1 MLVSE
6 LLSLAGIEEFELRGD
21 AEVARIC
28 MDSRKV
34 RPGDLFVAMPSSR
47 TDTYQFVPE
56 VLAAGASAV
65 VVYSEFGLA
74 LAPCSVHL
82 QDYENGLWRLCDTL
96 YGHPTRNLKM
106 VGVTG
111 TNGKTTTAWI
121 VQQLLDSLGLPT
133 AYLGTLGF
141 KIGSE
146 LRPLANT
153 TPFAVETYNLILEAQ
168 TAGCEAVVMEVSSH
182 ALAQKRVEGFEFD
195 AAAFTNLTQDHLDFH
210 ETMEA
215 YEAAKLR
222 LFGDLPSTK
231 SLTKCLNLDDQTG
244 SDWARRLP
252 SPKIGFRTHFG
263 LESDLV
269 GVPTAVRVDGV
280 EMELRF
286 RGEIVNIQS
295 QLGGSYNVEN
305 LLSAI
310 SAVLAL
316 DYSLAEIAIH
326 IPSVTPVPGRFEG
339 IKNPH
344 GIGVIVDYAHT
355 PDAIEKLLE
364 AAREVTRGR
373 LITVFGCGGDR
384 DATKRPLMAAAAA
397 RNSDLVVVTSDNP
410 RTEDPETI
418 LDQVCAGL
426 PDGFTYERIA
436 DRPTAIKRAIQS
448 AKRGDTVAIAGKGHE
463 DYQIIGHE
471 KIHMDDRELA
481 REALSELLA
490 K

>member
-6 LLSLAGIEEFELRGD
+6 LLSLAGIQGYELRGD
-21 AEVARIC
+21 ADVARLS
-28 MDSRKV
+28 MDSRKI
-34 RPGDLFVAMPSSR
+34 RPGDLFVAMPSDR
-47 TDTYQFVPE
+47 TDTYQFIAD
-56 VLAAGASAV
+56 VLAAGATGV
-65 VVYSEFGLA
+65 VVFSDTGLD
-74 LAPCSVHL
+74 LAPCSVL
-82 QDYENGLWRLCDTL
+82 LRDYEDSLWRLCDVL
-96 YGHPTRNLKM
+96 YGHPTRDLKM
-106 VGVTG
+106 VGITG

-121 VQQLLDSLGLPT
+121 VQQLLDSLGLPS
-133 AYLGTLGF
+133 AYIGTLGF

-153 TPFAVETYNLILEAQ
+153 TPFVIESYNLLIDAQ
-168 TAGCEAVVMEVSSH
+168 IAGCEAAVMEVSSH

-195 AAAFTNLTQDHLDFH
+195 VAVFTNLTQDHLDFH
-210 ETMEA
+210 GSMEE
-215 YEAAKLR
+215 YERAKFR

-244 SDWARRLP
+244 SEWARKLP
-252 SPKIGFRTHFG
+252 EPKIGYRTHFG
-263 LESDLV
+263 LETDLV
-269 GVPTAVRVDGV
+269 GVPIEVRVDGI

-286 RGEIVNIQS
+286 RGDSVLIHS

-316 DYSLAEIAIH
+316 GYSVSEIAAC

-355 PDAIEKLLE
+355 PDAIEKLLS
-364 AAREVTRGR
+364 AAREVTTGR

-397 RNSDLVVVTSDNP
+397 LNSDVVIVTSDNP
-410 RTEDPETI
+410 RTEEPDSI
-418 LDQVCAGL
+418 LDQVCNGL

-436 DRPTAIKRAIQS
+436 DRPAAIKRAIQS

>member
-1 MLVSE
+1 MLISE
-6 LLSLAGIEEFELRGD
+6 LVSLAGIEDCVLRND

-34 RPGDLFVAMPSSR
+34 RPGDLFVAMPSAR
-47 TDTYQFVPE
+47 TDTYQFIPE
-56 VLAAGASAV
+56 VLAAGAAGV
-65 VVYSEFGLA
+65 VVFSREGVE
-74 LAPCSVHL
+74 LAPCAL
-82 QDYENGLWRLCDTL
+82 WLKDYEDSLWRLCDTL
-96 YGHPTRNLKM
+96 YGHPTRDLKM
-106 VGVTG
+106 VGITG

-121 VQQLLDSLGLPT
+121 VQQLLDSLGLPS
-133 AYLGTLGF
+133 AYIGTLGF
-141 KIGSE
+141 KIGSG

-153 TPFAVETYNLILEAQ
+153 TPFVIETYNLMLEAHSS
-168 TAGCEAVVMEVSSH
+168 GCEAVVMEVSSH

-195 AAAFTNLTQDHLDFH
+195 AAVFTNLTQDHLDFH
-210 ETMEA
+210 GSMEE

-222 LFGDLPSTK
+222 LFGNLPSTK
-231 SLTKCLNLDDQTG
+231 QLTSCLNLDDQTG
-244 SDWARRLP
+244 SEWARKLP
-252 SPKIGFRTHFG
+252 APKIGYRTHFG

-269 GVPTAVRVDGV
+269 GVPTAVRVDGI

-286 RGEIVNIQS
+286 RGETVAIQS

-316 DYSLAEIAIH
+316 DYSLAEIASC

-364 AAREVTRGR
+364 AAREVTDGR

-397 RNSDLVVVTSDNP
+397 QNSDLVIVTSDNP
-410 RTEDPETI
+410 RTENPETI

-436 DRPTAIKRAIQS
+436 DRPSAIKRAIQT

>member
-6 LLSLAGIEEFELRGD
+6 LLSLAGIQGYELRGD
-21 AEVARIC
+21 ADVARLS
-28 MDSRKV
+28 MDSRKI
-34 RPGDLFVAMPSSR
+34 RPGDLFVAMPSAR
-47 TDTYQFVPE
+47 TDTYQFIPD
-56 VLAAGASAV
+56 VLAAGAAGV
-65 VVYSEFGLA
+65 VVFSNSGLD
-74 LAPCSVHL
+74 LAPCSVL
-82 QDYENGLWRLCDTL
+82 LRDYEDSLWRLCNVL
-96 YGHPTRNLKM
+96 YGHPTRDLKM
-106 VGVTG
+106 VGITG

-121 VQQLLDSLGLPT
+121 VQQLLDSLGLPS
-133 AYLGTLGF
+133 AYVGTLGF

-153 TPFAVETYNLILEAQ
+153 TPFVIESYNLLVDAQ
-168 TAGCEAVVMEVSSH
+168 IAGCKAVVMEVSSH

-195 AAAFTNLTQDHLDFH
+195 AAVFTNLTQDHLDFH
-210 ETMEA
+210 GSMEE
-215 YEAAKLR
+215 YERAKIR

-244 SDWARRLP
+244 SEWARKMTQ
-252 SPKIGFRTHFG
+252 PKIGFRTHFG
-263 LESDLV
+263 LEADLV
-269 GVPTAVRVDGV
+269 GVPIEVRVDGI

-286 RGEIVNIQS
+286 RGESLVIQS

-316 DYSLAEIAIH
+316 GYSLAEIAAC

-355 PDAIEKLLE
+355 PDAIEKLLS
-364 AAREVTRGR
+364 AAREVTTGR

-397 RNSDLVVVTSDNP
+397 QNSDAVIVTSDNP
-410 RTEDPETI
+410 RTENPESI

-436 DRPTAIKRAIQS
+436 DRPAAIKRAIQS

>member
-6 LLSLAGIEEFELRGD
+6 LLSLAQVEAYDLRGD
-21 AEVARIC
+21 ADVARMC

-34 RPGDLFVAMPSSR
+34 RPGDLFVAMPSER
-47 TDTYQFVPE
+47 TDTYQFIPE
-56 VLAAGASAV
+56 VLASGAAGV
-65 VVYSEFGLA
+65 VVFSEDGLS
-74 LAPCSVHL
+74 LAPCAIYL
-82 QDYENGLWRLCDTL
+82 QDYEDALWRLCDTL
-96 YGHPTRNLKM
+96 YAHPTRDLKM
-106 VGVTG
+106 VGITG

-121 VQQLLDSLGLPT
+121 VQQLLDSLGLPS
-133 AYLGTLGF
+133 AYIGTLGF
-141 KIGSE
+141 KVGSD

-153 TPFAVETYNLILEAQ
+153 TPFVIESYNLLIDAQ
-168 TAGCEAVVMEVSSH
+168 MAGCEAVVMEVSSH

-195 AAAFTNLTQDHLDFH
+195 AAVFTNLTQDHLDFH
-210 ETMEA
+210 GSMEE
-215 YEAAKLR
+215 YEKAKLR
-222 LFGDLPSTK
+222 LFKDLPSTK
-231 SLTKCLNLDDQTG
+231 TLTKCLNLDDQTG
-244 SDWARRLP
+244 SDWARRL
-252 SPKIGFRTHFG
+252 SGPKIGFRTHFG
-263 LESDLV
+263 LEQDLV
-269 GVPTAVRVDGV
+269 GVPSSIRVDGI

-286 RGEIVNIQS
+286 RGETAQIHS

-316 DYSLAEIAIH
+316 GYPLPEIAERLAL
-326 IPSVTPVPGRFEG
+326 VTPVPGRFEG
-339 IKNPH
+339 VKNPH

-364 AAREVTRGR
+364 AAREVTTGR

-384 DATKRPLMAAAAA
+384 DATKRPLMATAAAK
-397 RNSDLVVVTSDNP
+397 NSDVVFVTSDNP
-410 RTEDPETI
+410 RTEDPESI

-426 PDGFTYERIA
+426 SDGFTYERIA
-436 DRPTAIKRAIQS
+436 DRPTAIRRAIQS
-448 AKRGDTVAIAGKGHE
+448 ARRGDTVAIAGKGHE

>member
-6 LLSLAGIEEFELRGD
+6 LLSLAGIEGYDLRGD

-28 MDSRKV
+28 MDSRKI
-34 RPGDLFVAMPSSR
+34 RPGDLFVAMPSER
-47 TDTYQFVPE
+47 TDTYQFVPD
-56 VLAAGASAV
+56 VLSAGATGV
-65 VVYSEFGLA
+65 VVFSKEGLS
-74 LAPCSVHL
+74 LSPCAVQL
-82 QDYENGLWRLCDTL
+82 DDYENDLWRLCDTL
-96 YGHPTRNLKM
+96 YGHPTRELKM

-121 VQQLLDSLGLPT
+121 IQQLLDSLGLPC
-133 AYLGTLGF
+133 AYIGTLGF
-141 KIGSE
+141 KIGRD
-146 LRPLANT
+146 LRPLPNT
-153 TPFAVETYNLILEAQ
+153 TPFVVETYNLILEAQ
-168 TAGCEAVVMEVSSH
+168 LAGCEAVVMEVSSH

-195 AAAFTNLTQDHLDFH
+195 AAVFTNFTQDHLDFH
-210 ETMEA
+210 GTMAA

-222 LFGDLPSTK
+222 LFNDLPSTK
-231 SLTKCLNLDDQTG
+231 ALTKCLNLDDQTG
-244 SDWARRLP
+244 SEWARRLGT
-252 SPKIGFRTHFG
+252 PKIGFRTHFG

-269 GVPTAVRVDGV
+269 GVPKTVHVDGI

-286 RGEIVNIQS
+286 RGSTLEIQS

-305 LLSAI
+305 LLASI
-310 SAVLAL
+310 SAVLGL
-316 DYSLAEIAIH
+316 GFSLEEIA
-326 IPSVTPVPGRFEG
+326 PYVPGVTPVPGRFEG

-364 AAREVTRGR
+364 AAREVTTGR

-397 RNSDLVVVTSDNP
+397 GRSDLVIVTSDNP
-410 RTEDPETI
+410 RTEDPESI

-436 DRPTAIKRAIQS
+436 DRPSAIRKAIQS
-448 AKRGDTVAIAGKGHE
+448 ARRGDTVAIAGKGHE

>member
-1 MLVSE
+1 MLLSE
-6 LLSLAGIEEFELRGD
+6 LLALAGIEDFELKGD

-34 RPGDLFVAMPSSR
+34 RPGDLFVAMPSAR
-47 TDTYQFVPE
+47 TDTYQFIPE
-56 VLAAGASAV
+56 VIGAGAGAV
-65 VVYSEFGLA
+65 VVFSEDGVS
-74 LAPCSVHL
+74 LAPCSL
-82 QDYENGLWRLCDTL
+82 WLPDYEDSLWRLCDTL
-96 YGHPTRNLKM
+96 YSHPTREMKV
-106 VGVTG
+106 VGITG

-121 VQQLLDSLGLPT
+121 VHQLLDSLGLPS
-133 AYLGTLGF
+133 AYVGTLGF
-141 KIGSE
+141 KTGSE

-153 TPFAVETYNLILEAQ
+153 TPFVVETYNLVLEAQ
-168 TAGCEAVVMEVSSH
+168 ARGCEALVMEVSSH
-182 ALAQKRVEGFEFD
+182 ALAQKRVEGIEFD
-195 AAAFTNLTQDHLDFH
+195 VAVFTNLTQDHLDFH
-210 ETMEA
+210 KTMEA

-222 LFGDLPSTK
+222 LFNNLPSTK
-231 SLTKCLNLDDQTG
+231 PLTKCLNLDDQTG
-244 SDWARRLP
+244 SEWARKL
-252 SPKIGFRTHFG
+252 SAPKIGYRTHFG

-269 GVPTAVRVDGV
+269 GVPISVLVDGI

-286 RGEIVNIQS
+286 RGETLVAHS

-310 SAVLAL
+310 SAVLGL
-316 DYSLAEIAIH
+316 GYSISEIAAKL
-326 IPSVTPVPGRFEG
+326 PEVTPVPGRFEG

-364 AAREVTRGR
+364 AAREVTTGR

-397 RNSDLVVVTSDNP
+397 KNSDVVFVTSDNP
-410 RTEDPETI
+410 RTEDPESI

-436 DRPTAIKRAIQS
+436 DRPTAIRCAIQS
-448 AKRGDTVAIAGKGHE
+448 ARRGDTVAIAGKGHE

-471 KIHMDDRELA
+471 KIQMDDRELA